1 MKPSKLGSFSDRQA
15 ASAEAKKALVAK
27 FKPKPTVVDP
37 QFEDR
42 RLQRELE
49 LEEVRAK
56 RTAEREAKRQESARK
71 QAERHALEAEIAE
84 AMELELRAKQKA
96 SRDARYAA
104 RKQRRKEPSFPFM
117 GRERPRSGQG
127 GGV

>member
-1 MKPSKLGSFSDRQA
+1 MKPSKLATSFADRQA

-27 FKPKPTVVDP
+27 LKPKPHVADP
-37 QFEDR
+37 QFEER

-56 RTAEREAKRQESARK
+56 RAAERAAKREESARK
-71 QAERHALEAEIAE
+71 DAERRALEAEISE

-96 SRDARYAA
+96 ARDARYAA
-104 RKQRRKEPSFPFM
+104 RKQRRK
-117 GRERPRSGQG
+117 
-127 GGV
+127 

>member
-27 FKPKPTVVDP
+27 LKAKPTVVDP
-37 QFEDR
+37 NFEDR

-56 RTAEREAKRQESARK
+56 RTAERQAKREESARK
-71 QAERHALEAEIAE
+71 EADRQALNAEIAE
-84 AMELELRAKQKA
+84 ALELELRAKQKA
-96 SRDARYAA
+96 ARDARYAA
-104 RKQRRKEPSFPFM
+104 RKQRRK
-117 GRERPRSGQG
+117 
-127 GGV
+127 

>member
-1 MKPSKLGSFSDRQA
+1 MKPSKLGSFADRQA

-27 FKPKPTVVDP
+27 LKPKPTVVDP
-37 QFEDR
+37 MFEER

-56 RTAEREAKRQESARK
+56 RSAEREAKRQESARK
-71 QAERHALEAEIAE
+71 HAERQALEAEIAE

-96 SRDARYAA
+96 ARDARYAA
-104 RKQRRKEPSFPFM
+104 RKQRRK
-117 GRERPRSGQG
+117 
-127 GGV
+127 

>member
-27 FKPKPTVVDP
+27 FKAKPTVVDP

-56 RTAEREAKRQESARK
+56 RATERLAKREESARK
-71 QAERHALEAEIAE
+71 DAERQALEAEIAE
-84 AMELELRAKQKA
+84 ANELELRAKQKTA
-96 SRDARYAA
+96 RDARYAA
-104 RKQRRKEPSFPFM
+104 RKQRRK
-117 GRERPRSGQG
+117 
-127 GGV
+127 

>member
-56 RTAEREAKRQESARK
+56 RAAEREAKRQESARK
-71 QAERHALEAEIAE
+71 HSERQALEAEIAE

-96 SRDARYAA
+96 ARDARYAA
-104 RKQRRKEPSFPFM
+104 RKQRRK
-117 GRERPRSGQG
+117 
-127 GGV
+127 

>member
-27 FKPKPTVVDP
+27 FKAKPTVVDP

-56 RTAEREAKRQESARK
+56 RTADREAKRQESARK

-96 SRDARYAA
+96 ARDARYAA
-104 RKQRRKEPSFPFM
+104 RKQRRK
-117 GRERPRSGQG
+117 
-127 GGV
+127 